1 MDYLQLFIKLCSML
15 FIIIDPI
22 GYSLVFFSLTKDYDE
37 IETRTISYKAPIYSF
52 FIILFYVFVGKYLLE
67 LIHVSMSSMKITG
80 GIFLLY
86 SSYMI
91 MKHDNDSN
99 NDNDYKLI
107 NTNDNNINDNISDD
121 ENDVENSSQNISI
134 KDKKN
139 IAIYPL
145 ATGILAGPGTI
156 CTIIILTNNLND
168 IFSYLTMISSLFVI
182 YLLCFLGT
190 LLSNYVKKINND
202 IIYLMNIT
210 IGLLL
215 CSLSITFITGG
226 LKEIFEI

>member
-1 MDYLQLFIKLCSML
+1 MEYLQLFIKLCSML

-22 GYSLVFFSLTKDYDE
+22 GYSLVFFSLTKNYDK
-37 IETRTISYKAPIYSF
+37 IETRIISYKAPIYSF

-91 MKHDNDSN
+91 MKHDNDI
-99 NDNDYKLI
+99 NDDNEYSLI
-107 NTNDNNINDNISDD
+107 NTNDNDINDGHTND
-121 ENDVENSSQNISI
+121 ENDVENLSQNNSI
-134 KDKKN
+134 KDIKN

-156 CTIIILTNNLND
+156 CTIIILTNDFND

-226 LKEIFEI
+226 LKEIFKI